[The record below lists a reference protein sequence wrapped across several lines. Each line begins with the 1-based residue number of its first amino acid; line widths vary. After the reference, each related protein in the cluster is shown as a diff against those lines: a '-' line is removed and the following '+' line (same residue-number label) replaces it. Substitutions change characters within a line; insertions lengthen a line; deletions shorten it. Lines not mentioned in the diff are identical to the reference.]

1 MLTRQVIFK
10 NGGEG
15 EVDTQVYEFSK
26 LDEIFEDN
34 DGDIFD
40 IVLSFGMVHE
50 SNNRIKYLKEHGI
63 DLHDIHKSH
72 FHHFY
77 QTKPF
82 IFLYFVSWCASNYS
96 QYEHVIM
103 ESN

>member
-1 MLTRQVIFK
+1 MLLTRQIIFQ

-50 SNNRIKYLKEHGI
+50 SNNRIKYLEEQGI

-72 FHHFY
+72 FHHFFPD
-77 QTKPF
+77 QT
-82 IFLYFVSWCASNYS
+82 LYFFVFCFLVCI
-96 QYEHVIM
+96 QLLPV
-103 ESN
+103 